1 MLVSICLFHQATDSV
16 AAVFQL
22 ITLFMCALLACFPSG
37 FPLLDE
43 GKNTKEHVP
52 SQPDSTDSSSRSS
65 LGTTKCQTEQ
75 PQHTIVKS
83 PLMVYKAG
91 EYPATSASI
100 QSYLQQRD
108 LPSAKLCSQAKVQ
121 VGPFHRINFESPL
134 WPSLILD
141 KFEPPFT

>member
-52 SQPDSTDSSSRSS
+52 SQPDSTDSSLRSP

-75 PQHTIVKS
+75 PQHTMLKS

-91 EYPATSASI
+91 EYPATSASESLFQDGGFLNRSDI
-100 QSYLQQRD
+100 SIVSVSPFNSRRKTCD
-108 LPSAKLCSQAKVQ
+108 S
-121 VGPFHRINFESPL
+121 VG
-134 WPSLILD
+134 
-141 KFEPPFT
+141 